1 MLINLSNHPSAQWP
15 QNQKTASEKLFGSV
29 ADFPFPSINP
39 AWTNEQVVILAEEK
53 LNECLA
59 MKPNTRNTVIHI
71 MGEMT
76 FTFAFVNL
84 AKQKG
89 ITCVASTTERL
100 VETNDKGEKVS
111 VFKFVQFREYY

>member
-1 MLINLSNHPSAQWP
+1 MLINLSNHPSAKWP
-15 QNQKTASEKLFGSV
+15 KNQKTASEKLFGSV
-29 ADFPFPSINP
+29 ADFPFPAINP
-39 AWTNEQVVILAEEK
+39 AWTNEQVEALAEEK
-53 LNECLA
+53 LNECIGMLTKTKNNA
-59 MKPNTRNTVIHI
+59 IHI